1 MQTPCWVQ
9 RVEMKV
15 KAREARPER
24 EANAASPRGLSQAV
38 RRGKLWILQE
48 RSQREE

>member
-15 KAREARPER
+15 KAKEARPER